1 MTKPEDLDDALPGG
15 LDAALGRALSPPPL
29 PEGFHDRLQAA
40 WRALAAEDLARQ
52 RRALEAEHARQLEAL
67 DRGYLR
73 IKRDTL
79 ALVLAVAF
87 TAGAVAAWALPWLR
101 DVHGVDLSSLAP
113 LVAVGIGMAAGA
125 LAWIDR
131 LGWPSWARR

>member
-29 PEGFHDRLQAA
+29 PEGFHDGLQAA

>member
-1 MTKPEDLDDALPGG
+1 MTKPDDLDDALPRG
-15 LDAALGRALSPPPL
+15 LDAALGRAWTTPSL
-29 PEGFHDRLQAA
+29 PEGFHDRLHAA

-87 TAGAVAAWALPWLR
+87 TAGAVTAWGLPWLR
-101 DVHGVDLSSLAP
+101 EVHGIDLSSLAP
-113 LVAVGIGMAAGA
+113 LLAVGIGMAAGA

-131 LGWPSWARR
+131 LGWPRWARR